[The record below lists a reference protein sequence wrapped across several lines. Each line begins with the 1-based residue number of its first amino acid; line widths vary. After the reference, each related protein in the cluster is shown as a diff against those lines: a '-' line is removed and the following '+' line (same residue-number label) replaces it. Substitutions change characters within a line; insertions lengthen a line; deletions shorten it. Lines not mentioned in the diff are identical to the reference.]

1 MHGPS
6 KCREEMAKQNV
17 SGESEVREVREK
29 RESIERALREA
40 RKNSANGKKIT
51 KLWTFDLSSFDNGIG
66 IDIDG
71 NFLFQ
76 TCLFITFV
84 ARGHFS
90 PLLLTVAV
98 ANAAYDEHQAWN
110 RDCRRP

>member
-40 RKNSANGKKIT
+40 RKNSANGKKLQNYGHLIFHPST
-51 KLWTFDLSSFDNGIG
+51 TASASTSTGTFFFRLAF
-66 IDIDG
+66 
-71 NFLFQ
+71 
-76 TCLFITFV
+76 
-84 ARGHFS
+84 
-90 PLLLTVAV
+90 LLLLLPGGIFRLCCSL
-98 ANAAYDEHQAWN
+98 W
-110 RDCRRP
+110 R